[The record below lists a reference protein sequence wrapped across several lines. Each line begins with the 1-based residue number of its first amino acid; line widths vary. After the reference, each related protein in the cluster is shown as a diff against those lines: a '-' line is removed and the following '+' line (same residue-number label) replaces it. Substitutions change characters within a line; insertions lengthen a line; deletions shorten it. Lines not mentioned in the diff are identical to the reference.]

1 MTEPRPVLTML
12 VLDRHGRWHIAI
24 DGGYVSKE
32 DAIRAMEFYTTQVI
46 QPTQELA
53 ITDGR

>member
-1 MTEPRPVLTML
+1 ML

-46 QPTQELA
+46 QPTQELV